1 MGYSFAGELGF
12 VMAERTERIRGS
24 KPIVFLGDTDMIPSM
39 STGAAKTLTIDDL
52 DEYLIQKVKEH
63 DIPQEGILF
72 GYSMLSYFNSKVKT
86 IKPYDGHT
94 VLLLASKDSSQTAVE
109 GRIFLAKKVAKDL
122 QIIEFPDCD
131 HFTLHTD
138 VNLLPEYDR
147 ILDEFL

>member
-1 MGYSFAGELGF
+1 
-12 VMAERTERIRGS
+12 
-24 KPIVFLGDTDMIPSM
+24 
-39 STGAAKTLTIDDL
+39 
-52 DEYLIQKVKEH
+52 
-63 DIPQEGILF
+63 
-72 GYSMLSYFNSKVKT
+72 MLSYFNSKVKT

-109 GRIFLAKKVAKDL
+109 ERIFLAKKVAKDL

-147 ILDEFL
+147 IFDEFL